1 MCTTTFVHF
10 HSILFITYVPT
21 IYFAVNPTISVYLL
35 QRNNIKVSPGPQ
47 KTDREFVEAVTSDHS
62 LPQYATGMLLCRN
75 LTLEF
80 SGVDQETK
88 ASFVRTSL
96 NVGLS
101 VSYGL
106 FQLSTAVS
114 HARQKSSFEATTTAS
129 GLRIRVPGVQMIGY
143 YTEVIPK
150 FPK

>member
-1 MCTTTFVHF
+1 M
-10 HSILFITYVPT
+10 
-21 IYFAVNPTISVYLL
+21 

-47 KTDREFVEAVTSDHS
+47 NTDKAFVEAVKPEHT
-62 LPQYATGMLLCRN
+62 LPQYVTGLLLCRN
-75 LTLEF
+75 LALEF

-96 NVGLS
+96 SVGLS
-101 VSYGL
+101 VSYGP
-106 FQLSTAVS
+106 FELSSGVT
-114 HARQKSSFEATTTAS
+114 HAKQKSSFEATTTAS
-129 GLRIRVPGVQMIGY
+129 GLRVRIPGVQLVGY

>member
-1 MCTTTFVHF
+1 M
-10 HSILFITYVPT
+10 
-21 IYFAVNPTISVYLL
+21 NPNVSLYLL

-47 KTDREFVEAVTSDHS
+47 KTDKEFVEAVKAEHA
-62 LPQYATGMLLCRN
+62 LPQYVTGLLLCRN
-75 LTLEF
+75 LNLEF

-101 VSYGL
+101 VSYGP
-106 FQLSTAVS
+106 FTLSTGVS
-114 HARQKSSFEATTTAS
+114 RTKQKSAFEATTTAS
-129 GLRIRVPGVQMIGY
+129 GLRVRIPGVQMIGY
-143 YTEVIPK
+143 YTEVVQK